1 MLLVRPKLIY
11 SRSGYQFAVTAIFLR
26 LLLDFV
32 YLDFISVQF
41 GYMGFQNKF
50 SASLYVESWVAFG
63 LLLLVA
69 PKRFTRPSDFFVSY
83 LIMMTALPIIVL
95 YPFMKAP
102 SSMLWTFIVPTFS
115 ICIFRLPK
123 PIYIKGIKSGR
134 SIFIV
139 VASFLIAIVTIQLIT
154 NVGLKNFN
162 LDFLRVYEIRD
173 HVQIIGGSVLMS
185 YLTTWMTKVF
195 GPVLMA
201 IFLLNRRYDIVIV
214 IALMH
219 VLWFGI
225 LQHKS
230 IIFYPALIFLTFKF
244 LKKEVSLSF
253 LPITLLAV
261 TIFCYATYYFFDDI
275 IMLSML
281 VRRSLFTPALLT
293 FDYFEFFSTNPHVYW
308 SNSLLSGLSTYTYD
322 ASITKIISEYR
333 GGTGGANNHFLA
345 SGYMQAGIFGL
356 FIYTTIIIIILNI
369 FDSFRRSGIPQWF
382 VVSVGAIPMHAL
394 ITSADLPVAV
404 VTHGLG
410 LSMLALMLV
419 CYRRETIKAIN

>member
-1 MLLVRPKLIY
+1 MLLVRRKLIH
-11 SRSGYQFAVTAIFLR
+11 SQGKYQFIITAILLR

-32 YLDFISVQF
+32 YIDFISVQF
-41 GYMGFQNKF
+41 GYMGFQDKF
-50 SASLYVESWVAFG
+50 SAWLYIESWIAFG

-69 PKRFTRPSDFFVSY
+69 PKRFARPSDFFINY

-95 YPFMKAP
+95 YPYMEAP
-102 SSMLWTFIVPTFS
+102 SSMLWTFVVPVLS

-123 PIYIKGIKSGR
+123 PFYIKGIKGGR

-139 VASFLIAIVTIQLIT
+139 LAFLLIAIVTTQLIAST
-154 NVGLKNFN
+154 GLRNFN
-162 LDFLRVYEIRD
+162 LDFMRVYEIRD
-173 HVQIIGGSVLMS
+173 SAQLIGGSVLMS
-185 YLTTWMTKVF
+185 YLAIWMTKVF
-195 GPVLMA
+195 GPILMA
-201 IFLLNRRYDIVIV
+201 IFLLNRQYSIVII

-230 IIFYPALIFLTFKF
+230 IVFYPALIFLTFKF
-244 LKKEVSLSF
+244 LKNDVSLSF
-253 LPITLLAV
+253 LPIILLAV

-308 SNSLLSGLSTYTYD
+308 SNSLLSGFSTYDYD
-322 ASITKIISEYR
+322 AGITKIISEYK

-356 FIYTTIIIIILNI
+356 FIYAIIVIIVLNI
-369 FDSFRRSGIPQWF
+369 FDSFQSAGAPQWL
-382 VVSVGAIPMHAL
+382 VVSVGTIPMHAL
-394 ITSADLPVAV
+394 ITSADLPVALM
-404 VTHGLG
+404 THGLG
-410 LSMLALMLV
+410 ITMLALILV
-419 CYRRETIKAIN
+419 CYRQETIKATN